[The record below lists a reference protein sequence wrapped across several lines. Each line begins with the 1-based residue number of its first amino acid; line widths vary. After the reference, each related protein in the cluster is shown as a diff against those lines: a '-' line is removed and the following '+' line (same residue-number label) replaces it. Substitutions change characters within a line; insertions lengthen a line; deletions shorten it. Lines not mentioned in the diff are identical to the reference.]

1 VKDPGTGLE
10 IGEEIGTGQEIDPEI
25 EMDLM
30 IGETDTTKIIDL
42 VFAET

>member
-10 IGEEIGTGQEIDPEI
+10 IGEEIGTDQEL
-25 EMDLM
+25 EMDPV